1 MEYKKYKRI
10 CVLDLETTGVF
21 WSSDAPIQIAAIV
34 CDASGK
40 TVDEFNERIK
50 TTHKINP
57 EASAVHGIYAKDLVN
72 CRSEAEV
79 LQAFVTWMIGNGVDC
94 LLTYNGK
101 AFDVP
106 MLNCRCEKMHLSQ
119 IQDFN
124 KDSDKA
130 LPHIDGYYDCVYP
143 AKKANLFGLKDKLG
157 RKWKLTMVA
166 DILGIDSE
174 GAHDAYVDV
183 TMLKNIFFK
192 VDPLI
197 HPNDWADN
205 SAAAEMTTTSLFQSN
220 KKSLV

>member
-79 LQAFVTWMIGNGVDC
+79 LQAFVAWMIGNGVDC

-205 SAAAEMTTTSLFQSN
+205 SAAAEMTTTSLF
-220 KKSLV
+220 

>member
-205 SAAAEMTTTSLFQSN
+205 SAAAEMTTTSLF
-220 KKSLV
+220 